1 MDRSGDGCPIKSGM
15 TNESLKMTQSEI
27 QFDQPLIFTLPHS
40 HARGRFVRLGPVLDL
55 ILSAHGY
62 PPAIERV
69 LADALTLTALLGS
82 TLKDADGQLTLQA
95 QTENGLIELLV
106 CDYKAGELR
115 GYLKFDPERAA
126 EMPEDPSLFALFGKG
141 YLGITFDQAAS
152 GERYQGIV
160 PLDGENLAEAAQ
172 AYFVQSDQLPT
183 LIRLATRHD
192 KGAGCIA
199 GGMLVQFLPDGEEG
213 RERLHTLEDNPAW
226 DHVRALAETMTA
238 EELTDPALSLEALTW
253 RLFHE
258 EEEIRVLPG
267 APIVRGCRCNAD
279 YLKSVIA
286 RFPAEERTHMADADG
301 NIVIDC
307 AFCSKLFPIPL
318 DAAAA

>member
-1 MDRSGDGCPIKSGM
+1 
-15 TNESLKMTQSEI
+15 MTQSEI
-27 QFDQPLIFTLPHS
+27 YFDQPLIFTLPDQ

-82 TLKDADGQLTLQA
+82 TLKDEQGQLTLQA

-115 GYLKFDPERAA
+115 GYLKFDPECAA

-141 YLGITFDQAAS
+141 YLAITFDQAAS
-152 GERYQGIV
+152 DERYQGIV

-172 AYFVQSDQLPT
+172 NYFVQSDQLPT
-183 LIRLATRHD
+183 LVRLATRQE

-199 GGMLVQFLPDGEEG
+199 GGMLVQYLPDGEEG
-213 RERLHTLEDNPAW
+213 RERLHVREDHPQW
-226 DHVRALAETMTA
+226 EHVRALAETISS
-238 EELTDPALSLEALTW
+238 EELTDPRLSLETLVW

-258 EEEIRVLPG
+258 EQEVRVLP
-267 APIVRGCRCNAD
+267 AEKLVRGCRCNPD
-279 YLKSVIA
+279 YLKSVIE
-286 RFPAEERTHMADADG
+286 RFPPQERAEMANDEGD
-301 NIVIDC
+301 IVIDC
-307 AFCSKLFPIPL
+307 AFCSKLFPIP
-318 DAAAA
+318 A